1 MDDTEPRLPAGRE
14 PIPTPERR
22 TLPSITL
29 LADADESGSQALEDW
44 SRGLDWVQW
53 LLSGVRRRRDHLHF
67 QPTGARSMV
76 KTKAD
81 WNAFASQ
88 RLPEVLIPHL
98 MRAWQA
104 VVHNDLEALLQA
116 DQAFSG
122 ILTSSEAEASGEAGR
137 LLFKA
142 TRQARYQGILG
153 HYRQA
158 CESGQS
164 PGHFLTVWAAVA
176 HFFQL
181 SLTNVTSEYLRLE
194 WSLAIR
200 PRVDAAL
207 PGDFARLV
215 ADLLKP
221 RVAEIRVVV

>member
-1 MDDTEPRLPAGRE
+1 MPA
-14 PIPTPERR
+14 PERR
-22 TLPSITL
+22 TLPKLTL
-29 LADADESGSQALEDW
+29 LADADESAAQALEDW

-67 QPTGARSMV
+67 QPTGAGSRV

-81 WNAFASQ
+81 WEVFASQ
-88 RLPEVLIPHL
+88 RLHGVLMPHL

-104 VVHNDLEALLQA
+104 VRQNDPDALLLA
-116 DQAFSG
+116 DQTFSG
-122 ILTSSEAEASGEAGR
+122 RLARFEAEASGEAGR

-181 SLTNVTSEYLRLE
+181 SLTNVVSEYLRLE
-194 WSLAIR
+194 WSLATR

-207 PGDFARLV
+207 PEDFARLI

-221 RVAEIRVVV
+221 QVAEIRVVA

>member
-1 MDDTEPRLPAGRE
+1 MPAME
-14 PIPTPERR
+14 LR
-22 TLPSITL
+22 TLPSLTL
-29 LADADESGSQALEDW
+29 LADADESDSQALEDW

-67 QPTGARSMV
+67 QPTGAGSMLI
-76 KTKAD
+76 TKAD
-81 WNAFASQ
+81 WGAFASQ
-88 RLPEVLIPHL
+88 RLPEVLMPHL

-104 VVHNDLEALLQA
+104 VVRNDLEELLQA
-116 DQAFSG
+116 DQAFTG
-122 ILTSSEAEASGEAGR
+122 RLAGTEVEASVEAGR

-158 CESGQS
+158 CESRQS
-164 PGHFLTVWAAVA
+164 PGHFLTVWAVVA

-181 SLTNVTSEYLRLE
+181 SLTNVVSEYLRLE
-194 WSLAIR
+194 WSLATR

-207 PGDFARLV
+207 PGDFAQLV
-215 ADLLKP
+215 AGLLKSQ
-221 RVAEIRVVV
+221 VAEIRVVA